1 MAMIMIVDDSS
12 IIRRNLREI
21 LEESGHEVVAE
32 AQSGDEALELY
43 RNHRIDL
50 VTMDIQMPGKSGI
63 EAVRMI
69 KAFDPEARIV
79 MISSVEQR
87 NLIYEAIKLGAKHYI
102 IKPFTREKV
111 DEVMKS
117 ILPESLIS
125 VPAPAAKETSR
136 QATSDPEPDT
146 AAAKSKSKTAYEKI
160 VDPQAIGL
168 PFDVSMESGKIIFTL
183 YKYVTEHTLP
193 YLAGCLQGL
202 LHIYNAKY
210 VIVLEKVSV
219 SQDAALQPFID
230 FIRIVLSRRG
240 TVAVVAEE
248 NNQYI
253 VLKSK
258 LNTEVYKSVKEISW
272 Y

>member
-1 MAMIMIVDDSS
+1 MAMILIVDDSS
-12 IIRRNLREI
+12 IMRRSLREI
-21 LEESGHEVVAE
+21 LEEGGHEVVAE
-32 AQSGDEALELY
+32 AQDCEEALEMY
-43 RNHRIDL
+43 RSHRVDL

-69 KAFDPEARIV
+69 KEFDPGARIV

-102 IKPFTREKV
+102 IKPVNREKMN
-111 DEVMKS
+111 EVIKS
-117 ILPESLIS
+117 ILPESLVA
-125 VPAPAAKETSR
+125 VPASSALETSR
-136 QATSDPEPDT
+136 QASKDSDAEKG
-146 AAAKSKSKTAYEKI
+146 ANRAKSNIAYEKI

>member
-12 IIRRNLREI
+12 IIRRSLREI

-32 AQSGDEALELY
+32 AQNGEEALELY
-43 RNHRIDL
+43 RSHRIDL

-63 EAVRMI
+63 EAVRTI

-117 ILPESLIS
+117 ILPESLIA
-125 VPAPAAKETSR
+125 VPAAKET
-136 QATSDPEPDT
+136 QAARDPEPDT
-146 AAAKSKSKTAYEKI
+146 GAAKTKSKTVYEKI

-248 NNQYI
+248 NNQYV

-258 LNTEVYKSVKEISW
+258 LNTEVYRSVKEISW

>member
-12 IIRRNLREI
+12 IVRRSLREI

-32 AQSGDEALELY
+32 AQDCDEAIEMY
-43 RNHRIDL
+43 RSRRVDL

-63 EAVRMI
+63 EAVRLI
-69 KAFDPEARIV
+69 KEFDPGARIV
-79 MISSVEQR
+79 MVSSVEQR

-102 IKPFTREKV
+102 IKPFTKEKV
-111 DEVMKS
+111 NEVLKS
-117 ILPESLIS
+117 ILPESLVS
-125 VPAPAAKETSR
+125 VPTPPEKETSR
-136 QATSDPEPDT
+136 PASREPDT
-146 AAAKSKSKTAYEKI
+146 DKAASPSKSKMAYEKI

-168 PFDVSMESGKIIFTL
+168 PFDVSMEGGKIIFTL

>member
-1 MAMIMIVDDSS
+1 MAKIMIVDDSS
-12 IIRRNLREI
+12 IIRRSLREI
-21 LEESGHEVVAE
+21 LEESGHEVVAD
-32 AQSGDEALELY
+32 AQDCEEALELY

-50 VTMDIQMPGKSGI
+50 VTMDIQLPGKSGI
-63 EAVRMI
+63 EAVRLI
-69 KAFDPEARIV
+69 KEFDPGARIV

-87 NLIYEAIKLGAKHYI
+87 NLIFEAIKLGAKHYI

-125 VPAPAAKETSR
+125 VPTSAEKETNRQVSR
-136 QATSDPEPDT
+136 DPDLDI
-146 AAAKSKSKTAYEKI
+146 ADKKSKTVYEKI
-160 VDPQAIGL
+160 VDPQVIGL
-168 PFDVSMESGKIIFTL
+168 PFEVSMESGKIIFTL

-193 YLAGCLQGL
+193 YLVGCLQGL

-210 VIVLEKVSV
+210 VIVLEKVMV

>member
-1 MAMIMIVDDSS
+1 MAMILIVDDSS
-12 IIRRNLREI
+12 ILRLSLREI
-21 LEESGHEVVAE
+21 LEASGHEVVAE
-32 AQSGDEALELY
+32 AEDAEEALEMY
-43 RNHRIDL
+43 RSHRVDL
-50 VTMDIQMPGKSGI
+50 VTMDIQLPGKSGI

-69 KAFDPEARIV
+69 KEFDPEARIMMV
-79 MISSVEQR
+79 SSVEQR

-111 DEVMKS
+111 NEVIKS
-117 ILPESLIS
+117 ILPESLVS
-125 VPAPAAKETSR
+125 VPTSSAKETSR
-136 QATSDPEPDT
+136 QTSRDPDADK
-146 AAAKSKSKTAYEKI
+146 AANNSKSKTAYEKI

-168 PFDVSMESGKIIFTL
+168 PFDVSIESGKIIFTL

-193 YLAGCLQGL
+193 YMVGCLQGL

-219 SQDAALQPFID
+219 SQDAALLPIID
-230 FIRIVLSRRG
+230 FIRIVRSRRG
-240 TVAVVAEE
+240 TIAVVAEE